1 MATIKDVARMAGVA
15 PSTISKYINGG
26 NVRKENLEAIEKA
39 IAALD
44 YRANPFARSL
54 KTGHNRSIGV
64 LIPDMIASFY
74 GNVVTSLSRAVREK
88 ANHGN

>member
-39 IAALD
+39 NGGSMEKGSFL
-44 YRANPFARSL
+44 
-54 KTGHNRSIGV
+54 
-64 LIPDMIASFY
+64 LIP
-74 GNVVTSLSRAVREK
+74 K
-88 ANHGN
+88 ART